1 MHVTTPARPPRTR
14 AWPKREIP
22 PLKPHAAPRQAASAG
37 RYARSAAAVGL
48 TVLAVLGGCQS
59 SRPPEKVGLL
69 PEGARPPDVIFI
81 LVDTLRADR
90 VGAYGQ
96 RPGLTPTIDQLAA
109 EGVVFDRAI
118 APAPWTLPSIASL
131 FCSVAPSVHKAID
144 YTRVEAMHEGH
155 AAVVSVLSDQFETLA
170 EVMRAAGYQ
179 TAAFVA
185 NKFIRR
191 RYGFG
196 QGFDHFDD
204 SPAGEN
210 TVPGETVNQAAVAWL
225 RQRRSDKPLLLYLHY
240 MDVHGP
246 YDAAPQFLDP
256 LLDEVEKIPPSQ
268 RHRLTRAEFRRINAY
283 LRKPPKWARDRSR
296 YDRLK
301 MYREYWVA
309 RYEAGVAEF
318 DHYLAQLRDELRSL
332 GIWDDAYIIL
342 TSDHGEALCE
352 HGFWEHGYS
361 LYQTDLH
368 VPLILRWPGVLPA
381 GRRVAA
387 TVSLLDLMPTLME
400 QMRIALAGSANIQG
414 RSVIDVLSGI
424 AADRGPVFA
433 GSVKTWPRTP
443 IRHEAVVSG
452 AWKLIRIE
460 QPRMRLRDGR
470 VLAAGTRLALFNL
483 DRDPAERQNLVEQE
497 PQRRDML
504 LALLDGWRRQCAQTH
519 PGVVAQRV
527 GMSEEEAQHLAAMG
541 YTGVEG
547 EPPDDE
553 PPPAT
558 RPATQP
564 ATVGATGT
572 RP

>member
-1 MHVTTPARPPRTR
+1 MLV
-14 AWPKREIP
+14 
-22 PLKPHAAPRQAASAG
+22 
-37 RYARSAAAVGL
+37 
-48 TVLAVLGGCQS
+48 GCQR
-59 SRPPEKVGLL
+59 SRPPQKVGLL
-69 PEGARPPDVIFI
+69 PEGHQPPTVIFI

-90 VGAYGQ
+90 VGAYGHQ
-96 RPGLTPTIDQLAA
+96 PTLTPTIDQLAR
-109 EGVVFDRAI
+109 EGVVFDRVI
-118 APAPWTLPSIASL
+118 AAAPWTLPSIASI

-155 AAVVSVLSDQFETLA
+155 AAVVSVLSDQFDTLA

-210 TVPGETVNQAAVAWL
+210 TVPGSRVNQAVVGWL
-225 RQRRSDKPLLLYLHY
+225 RQRKSRKPLFLYLHY

-246 YDAAPQFLDP
+246 YDAGAEFLDP
-256 LLDEVEKIPPSQ
+256 LLERVERIPPQQ

-283 LRKPPKWARDRSR
+283 LRKPPKWAKDRSR

-318 DHYLAQLRDELRSL
+318 DHYLSELREQLRSL

-342 TSDHGEALCE
+342 TADHGEALCE
-352 HGFWEHGYS
+352 HGLWEHGYS

-381 GRRVAA
+381 GKRVAA

-400 QMRIALAGSANIQG
+400 QMWIAMAGSASIQG
-414 RSVIDVLSGI
+414 RSIIDVLSGI

-433 GSVKTWPRTP
+433 EAVKTWPRSP

-452 AWKLIRIE
+452 PWKLIRIE

-470 VLAAGTRLALFNL
+470 VVEAATRLALFNL
-483 DRDPAERQNLVEQE
+483 DRDPAERENLAQRE
-497 PQRRDML
+497 PKQRDRL
-504 LALLDGWRRQCAQTH
+504 LALLDDWRQQCAQTH
-519 PGVVAQRV
+519 PGLVARRV

-541 YTGVEG
+541 YTGVE
-547 EPPDDE
+547 PDEDE
-553 PPPAT
+553 PAPTT
-558 RPATQP
+558 RPATTQP
-564 ATVGATGT
+564 ATGQTGT